1 MFTYV
6 CISWYGRQ
14 LITIIPHL
22 VPLKKQISRMGAC
35 SLICSASSSNCLSV
49 CLSGSVL
56 FLFLTF
62 PVIPSPNSS
71 KGKKASCN
79 CALGVVA
86 VCARKNFDLDYV
98 GTSSTNTGPR
108 PTMVIVR
115 GVQYM
120 HWVMHKCIMVKVRGE
135 TKYT

>member
-1 MFTYV
+1 LVWEAINNYHPSLSAIKETNQSHGGMQPNMQ
-6 CISWYGRQ
+6 CQQQQ
-14 LITIIPHL
+14 L
-22 VPLKKQISRMGAC
+22 SD
-35 SLICSASSSNCLSV
+35 